1 VARSGTVPAMSGPV
15 VLCTDGSEAAL
26 AALAAGLDL
35 LGPARD
41 LVLVTVVEPEDPT
54 LVTGAGFQGSV
65 MTPEEFEA
73 MASSRRGA
81 ARDVLAVT
89 ARSLG
94 LDLDGSDSTAPPGA
108 PTVRAEVLEGGVGD
122 AICDY
127 ATNQGA
133 AAIVVGTRGRRGLRR
148 ALLGSVSDHVIRHA
162 PCPVVISDAPS

>member
-1 VARSGTVPAMSGPV
+1 MAGPI

-26 AALAAGLDL
+26 AALTAGLEL
-35 LGPARD
+35 LGPGRD

-65 MTPEEFEA
+65 MSPEEFETL
-73 MASSRRGA
+73 ASSRRGA
-81 ARDVLAVT
+81 ARDLLAVT

-94 LDLDGSDSTAPPGA
+94 LDLDGDVTAPTGA
-108 PTVRAEVLEGGVGD
+108 ATVRAEVLEGGVGA

-127 ATNQGA
+127 AGNHRA
-133 AAIVVGTRGRRGLRR
+133 SAIVLGTRGRRGLKR

-162 PCPVVISDAPS
+162 DCPVVVSDADS